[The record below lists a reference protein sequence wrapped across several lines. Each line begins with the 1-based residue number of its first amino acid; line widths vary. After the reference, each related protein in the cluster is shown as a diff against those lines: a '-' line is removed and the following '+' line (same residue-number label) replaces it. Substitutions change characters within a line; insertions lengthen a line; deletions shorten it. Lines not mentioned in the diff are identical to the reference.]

1 MNLKKMAILAL
12 ALILALSMVP
22 NGAMAAKNKKY
33 DADDLNFDAIIEDD
47 SAEGN
52 VNVYHWWTAGGEKDA
67 IESVV
72 AQFKEI
78 YTGIEANSNAIPG
91 GAGGAMVMK
100 VKVLQQTGKSP
111 EAFQAHPG
119 QEIEPYLSSDLLLN
133 LNKIWEYAE
142 LEDRALPG
150 LVEMCT
156 ASDGNHYVVPIGIHK
171 TNIILYNIHVFE
183 KYGVAIPDH
192 EDITWDEFWAICDE
206 LYEKMDEEGEGNF
219 PLDLGDQKGWPA
231 CQVFENILLGTDPQ
245 IYEDFINGNY
255 NVDDLTRVMETYTKL
270 MDYVAPDHNSR
281 DWYHATGAMVSG
293 TYAMQIMGAWAQP
306 LMTNMGQVYGE
317 DFGVFT
323 FPGTAGWFGMCVD
336 GFVVSNDSADVEGG
350 ICWAF
355 SVCTQDV
362 QEYFSSLKESISPYN
377 DTPDDVYN
385 ELTLHFKEQLLD
397 PDTKVYPSITHG
409 TAIPWSAS
417 TSLQTQ
423 IQEYATSTKHDA
435 ELYANRIVNIL
446 KEAGVKGDWNLVD

>member
-1 MNLKKMAILAL
+1 MKRIVAILLAL
-12 ALILALSMVP
+12 ALVMSCAV
-22 NGAMAAKNKKY
+22 AFAAKNEKKN
-33 DADDLNFDAIIEDD
+33 ADDMNFEFIIDDD
-47 SAEGN
+47 SATGT

-72 AQFKEI
+72 AQFGDL
-78 YTGIEANSNAIPG
+78 YTGIEAKSNAIPG

-119 QEIEPYLSSDLLLN
+119 QEIEPYLQSDLLLK
-133 LNKIWEYAE
+133 LNAIWEYAD
-142 LEDRALPG
+142 LEERALPG

-171 TNIILYNIHVFE
+171 TNIILYNIHLFE
-183 KYGVAIPDH
+183 ELGVEIPDH

-206 LYEKMDEEGEGNF
+206 LAAKMPEGTY

-231 CQVFENILLGTDPQ
+231 CQVFENIMLGTDPQ

-255 NVDDLTRVMETYTKL
+255 NVDDVTRVLETYTRL

-281 DWYHATGAMVSG
+281 DWYHTTGAMVSG
-293 TYAMQIMGAWAQP
+293 TCAMQIMGAWAQP
-306 LMTNMGQVYGE
+306 LLTNMDQVYGE
-317 DFGVFT
+317 DYGVFT

-336 GFVVSNDSADVEGG
+336 GFVVSNDSADVASG
-350 ICWAF
+350 IRWAF

-362 QEYFSSLKESISPYN
+362 QEYFSGLKESISPYL

-385 ELTLHFKEQLLD
+385 ELTLHFKEQLMD
-397 PDTKVYPSITHG
+397 EGTKVYPSITHG
-409 TAIPWSAS
+409 TAMPWSAS

-423 IQEYATSTKHDA
+423 IQEYATSTNHDA
-435 ELYANRIVNIL
+435 AYYANRIVNIL
-446 KEAGVKGDWNLVD
+446 REAGVKGDWDLVD

>member
-1 MNLKKMAILAL
+1 MKMRKIIALLLAL
-12 ALILALSMVP
+12 VLVTGCSGAL
-22 NGAMAAKNKKY
+22 AAKNAKVS
-33 DADDLNFDAIIEDD
+33 AEDLNFEAIIDD
-47 SAEGN
+47 TDAEGT

-72 AQFKEI
+72 STFGEAYEN
-78 YTGIEANSNAIPG
+78 IEAKSNAIPG

-119 QEIEPYLSSDLLLN
+119 QEIQPYLDADLLLN
-133 LNKIWEYAE
+133 LNEIWEYGD
-142 LEDRALPG
+142 LEERAIAG
-150 LVEMCT
+150 ITEMCT

-183 KYGVAIPDH
+183 KYGVEIPDH
-192 EDITWDEFWAICDE
+192 EDITWDEFWALCDE
-206 LYEKMDEEGEGNF
+206 LAAKMPEGEY

-231 CQVFENILLGTDPQ
+231 CQVFENIMLGTDPQ
-245 IYEDFINGNY
+245 IYEDFINGIY
-255 NVDDLTRVMETYTKL
+255 NVDDLTKVLENYTKL
-270 MDYVAPDHNSR
+270 MNYVAPDHNSR
-281 DWYHATGAMVSG
+281 DWYHATGAMVNG

-306 LMTNMGQVYGE
+306 LMTNMDQVYGE
-317 DFGVFT
+317 DYGVFT

-336 GFVVSNDSADVEGG
+336 GFVVSNDSANVEGG
-350 ICWAF
+350 VRWAY

-362 QEYFSSLKESISPYN
+362 QEYFSGLKESISPYN

-397 PDTKVYPSITHG
+397 ENTKIYPSITHG

-423 IQEYATSTKHDA
+423 IQEYATSSGHDA
-435 ELYANRIVNIL
+435 EYYANRIVNIL
-446 KEAGVKGDWNLVD
+446 KEAGVKGEWNLVD